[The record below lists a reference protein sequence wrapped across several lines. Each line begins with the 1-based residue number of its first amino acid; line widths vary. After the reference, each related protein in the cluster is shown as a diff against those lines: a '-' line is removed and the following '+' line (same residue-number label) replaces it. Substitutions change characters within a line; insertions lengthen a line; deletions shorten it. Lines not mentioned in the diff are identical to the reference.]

1 MIIDDNSRL
10 EVTNMKKAVFAVF
23 LSFLLAFQFVNP
35 SSTAEAAI
43 NTQKVVTE
51 AKKLIGTP
59 YKWGGTTPKG
69 FDCSGFVY
77 YTYKKVGKTL
87 PRSSAEMYKLGKAVS
102 KSQLRPGDL
111 VFFSTYKKGASH
123 VAIYIANNQIIHS
136 TSKGVKID
144 SINSS
149 YWKPKFVGAKRL

>member
-1 MIIDDNSRL
+1 M
-10 EVTNMKKAVFAVF
+10 FAIF
-23 LSFLLAFQFVNP
+23 LSLLLIFHFVNP
-35 SSTAEAAI
+35 IKTEAAI
-43 NTQKVVTE
+43 APERVVTE
-51 AKKLIGTP
+51 AKKLVGTP

-87 PRSSAEMYKLGKAVS
+87 PRSSAQMFQKGKTVHKS
-102 KSQLRPGDL
+102 KLRPGDL

-123 VAIYIANNQIIHS
+123 VAIYIGNNKMIHA

-144 SINSS
+144 SLNSS
-149 YWKPKFVGAKRL
+149 YWKPKYVGAKRL